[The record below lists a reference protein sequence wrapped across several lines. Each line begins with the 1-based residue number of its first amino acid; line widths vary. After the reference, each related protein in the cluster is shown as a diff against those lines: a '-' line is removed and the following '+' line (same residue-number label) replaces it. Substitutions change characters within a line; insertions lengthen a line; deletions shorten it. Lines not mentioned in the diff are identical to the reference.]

1 MLQKIEEVHPPFFSL
16 FVTVKTTPD
25 NQTRSELNGC
35 FLVFF
40 YFNGGVYQMLIT
52 AVEIFCERFVTLLYL
67 QVISVGQI

>member
-1 MLQKIEEVHPPFFSL
+1 MLQKIEEVHPPFFTL

-25 NQTRSELNGC
+25 NQTRSELNVDY
-35 FLVFF
+35 FFF

>member
-1 MLQKIEEVHPPFFSL
+1 MLQKIEEVHPPFFTL
-16 FVTVKTTPD
+16 FVTVETTPD
-25 NQTRSELNGC
+25 NQTRSELNV
-35 FLVFF
+35 FFFFF